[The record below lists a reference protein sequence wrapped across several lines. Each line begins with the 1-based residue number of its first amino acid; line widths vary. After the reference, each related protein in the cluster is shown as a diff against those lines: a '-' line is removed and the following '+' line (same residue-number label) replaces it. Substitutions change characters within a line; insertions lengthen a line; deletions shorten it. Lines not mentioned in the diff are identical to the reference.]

1 MKKLKKI
8 PDIYIIFLVYALI
21 GWLYEVIWLMFVVP
35 PYHFVNRGV
44 LFGPFL
50 PIYGIGML
58 MLLVILNKFMKEKHT
73 LKNPIYLIISVLTI
87 VTFIYTTIVEYT
99 TPKIYN
105 PIDYLTNYGI
115 GLLLVN
121 LITLIITYILVKNNK
136 KLQKIDVT
144 IILVFIAIWL
154 ITTSL
159 EYVVHYLNEAFR
171 NELLWDYSKD
181 FLNINRRVNCEVANI
196 TKTVNAATKQIEDI
210 TFIKD
215 HYGFNKLQESL
226 RQMAEVRLEH
236 PDATL
241 LELGTYL
248 DPPVGKSG
256 VNHRLRKLSEL
267 ADKIRS

>member
-181 FLNINRRVNCEVANI
+181 FLNINRRVNWDASRNFAIGGTLMLYVVQPLIDKLLKKIKNPQKLWI
-196 TKTVNAATKQIEDI
+196 TIIIGIPMLIDLIFHVI
-210 TFIKD
+210 
-215 HYGFNKLQESL
+215 L
-226 RQMAEVRLEH
+226 
-236 PDATL
+236 
-241 LELGTYL
+241 
-248 DPPVGKSG
+248 
-256 VNHRLRKLSEL
+256 
-267 ADKIRS
+267 KII